1 MIEVEEK
8 AREAAEYISRRA
20 EGPFPVG
27 VVLGSGLGSASLD
40 IGEFVSIPYD
50 KIPGFPVVTVSGHQG
65 NLLAGRVGGVPVL
78 VMQGRFH
85 LYEGYHMKD
94 ILLPLMTLSSL
105 GMRKLVLTNASGG
118 INPTYV
124 PGDFVLVT
132 DHINL
137 MGTNPLVGIRDD
149 YGKSRFLDMTNAYD
163 PGLADVARK
172 AAGEMGISLKN
183 GVLVAVM
190 GPVYETPA
198 EIRMM
203 EKMGADL
210 VCMSTVP
217 ETIIANYLDMRVLA
231 LSLVCNRAAGLAG
244 HRLEHDEVLRTA
256 TARGPELAR
265 LLSGIIGRLASEE
278 VA

>member
-8 AREAAEYISRRA
+8 AREAAEYVSRRV
-20 EGPFPVG
+20 EGSFPVG
-27 VVLGSGLGSASLD
+27 VVLGSGLGRASLD
-40 IGEFVSIPYD
+40 MGEFVSIPYE
-50 KIPGFPVVTVSGHQG
+50 KIPGFPITTVSGHQG

-94 ILLPLMTLSSL
+94 ILLPLMTLSRL
-105 GMRKLVLTNASGG
+105 GVRNLVLTNASGG
-118 INPTYV
+118 INPAYV
-124 PGDFVLVT
+124 PGDFVLIT

-149 YGKSRFLDMTNAYD
+149 DGKSRFLDMTHAYD
-163 PGLADVARK
+163 PGLADIARK
-172 AAGEMGISLKN
+172 AAEEMGTPLKN

-203 EKMGADL
+203 ENMGADL

-217 ETIIANYLDMRVLA
+217 ETIIANYLDMRVMA
-231 LSLVCNRAAGLAG
+231 VSLVCNRAAGLAG
-244 HRLEHDEVLRTA
+244 HRLAHDEVLKTA
-256 TARGPELAR
+256 AARGPEFAR
-265 LLSGIIGRLASEE
+265 LLGGIIGRLGIREG
-278 VA
+278 